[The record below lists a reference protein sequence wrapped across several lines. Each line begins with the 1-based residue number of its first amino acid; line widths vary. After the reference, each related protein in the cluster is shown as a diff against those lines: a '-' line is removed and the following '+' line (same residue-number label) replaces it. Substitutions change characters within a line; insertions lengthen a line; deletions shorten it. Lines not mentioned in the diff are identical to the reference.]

1 MKWYETY
8 CRIASKIA
16 ALWLGIATEEEKREV
31 EAWKN
36 ERVGRSELVENLL
49 GQKDMVENDK
59 ELKRF
64 PVWEAWRQAEKRLGR
79 PRKGLRLL
87 VECCKYAAVLAILA
101 GGGYFLFRERPLEVK
116 VTKVGM
122 PVFHSGTKGA
132 RLILGDGKVV
142 EITKDNRFQLA
153 ETDGTIIRK
162 DSAGIVY
169 SPVTSAGDSLVYNKM
184 ETLTGM
190 EYTLAL
196 SDGSLVYL
204 NAETSVKYPVV
215 FAGNTR
221 RVELEGEAYFEVTK
235 DPAHPF
241 IVVAG
246 GVEVE
251 VYGTSFNVNTFVA
264 RGVETVLVEGSVGVR
279 SVQTGKEQRLQPDR
293 MAVWDE
299 QAGEFE
305 VREVDARRYAE
316 WKSGIFRFSNERL
329 EDILTDLANWYDV
342 SVIYRDDAAKELHF
356 SGYMQRYDN
365 IKTILDAMTEA
376 TGVRFAIQGRDI
388 IVQGK

>member
-1 MKWYETY
+1 MDTLKI
-8 CRIASKIA
+8 RLKIA
-16 ALWLGIATEEEKREV
+16 RWIAEDLLETLGNEERAQLDAWLAESPEHREEMEDLRRRLLSGERSLPPKEVARRGWEDFMRRRRLVLVRRVMRYAAMIAVPLAVAATVWRLALPGTEE
-31 EAWKN
+31 
-36 ERVGRSELVENLL
+36 
-49 GQKDMVENDK
+49 Q
-59 ELKRF
+59 
-64 PVWEAWRQAEKRLGR
+64 PVPVAEPIVAGKTQ
-79 PRKGLRLL
+79 
-87 VECCKYAAVLAILA
+87 AVLVLA
-101 GGGYFLFRERPLEVK
+101 DGRQVDLEDVQSLDLRE
-116 VTKVGM
+116 
-122 PVFHSGTKGA
+122 
-132 RLILGDGKVV
+132 
-142 EITKDNRFQLA
+142 Q
-153 ETDGTIIRK
+153 DGTAI
-162 DSAGIVY
+162 S
-169 SPVTSAGDSLVYNKM
+169 
-184 ETLTGM
+184 
-190 EYTLAL
+190 L
-196 SDGSLVYL
+196 SDGQVLSYTKEAGDKPAPAAEVFNTLMIPKGGEYCLQLSDSTRIWL
-204 NAETSVKYPVV
+204 NAATRLKYPVV

-299 QAGEFE
+299 QTGEFE

>member
-36 ERVGRSELVENLL
+36 ERAGRSELVENLL

-64 PVWEAWRQAEKRLGR
+64 PVWEAWRQVEKRLR
-79 PRKGLRLL
+79 KSRKGLRLL

-169 SPVTSAGDSLVYNKM
+169 RPVTSAGDSLVYNKM

-215 FAGNTR
+215 FAENER
-221 RVELEGEAYFEVTK
+221 MVELDGEAYFEVAK
-235 DPAHPF
+235 DASRPF
-241 IVVAG
+241 IVRMN
-246 GVEVE
+246 GVDVK
-251 VYGTSFNVNTFVA
+251 VTGTSFNARAYRNEGKVVTTLIEGRVEVNGKAIVPGEQARYEVGNGDLEVAEVDVEHFVA
-264 RGVETVLVEGSVGVR
+264 WKEGYFV
-279 SVQTGKEQRLQPDR
+279 
-293 MAVWDE
+293 
-299 QAGEFE
+299 
-305 VREVDARRYAE
+305 
-316 WKSGIFRFSNERL
+316 FRNERL
-329 EDILTDLANWYDV
+329 EDVMRTLARWYKVEYHFMDEASKDV
-342 SVIYRDDAAKELHF
+342 RIGARFGRYNDMTPIIEMLRETELVDVLQTNC
-356 SGYMQRYDN
+356 SLYISKR
-365 IKTILDAMTEA
+365 K
-376 TGVRFAIQGRDI
+376 
-388 IVQGK
+388 

>member
-8 CRIASKIA
+8 CRITSKIA

-36 ERVGRSELVENLL
+36 ERAGRSELVENLL

-64 PVWEAWRQAEKRLGR
+64 PVWEAWRQAEKRLGKS
-79 PRKGLRLL
+79 RKGLRLL

-215 FAGNTR
+215 FAENER
-221 RVELEGEAYFEVTK
+221 MVELDGEAYFEVAK
-235 DPAHPF
+235 DASRPF
-241 IVVAG
+241 IVRMN
-246 GVEVE
+246 GVDVK
-251 VYGTSFNVNTFVA
+251 VTGTSFNARAYRNEGKVVTTLIEGRVEVNGKAIVPGEQARYEVGNGDLEVAKVDVEHFVA
-264 RGVETVLVEGSVGVR
+264 WKEGYFV
-279 SVQTGKEQRLQPDR
+279 
-293 MAVWDE
+293 
-299 QAGEFE
+299 
-305 VREVDARRYAE
+305 
-316 WKSGIFRFSNERL
+316 FRNERL
-329 EDILTDLANWYDV
+329 EDVMRTLARWYKVEYHFMDEASKDV
-342 SVIYRDDAAKELHF
+342 RIGARFGRYNDMTPIIEMLRETELVDVLQTNC
-356 SGYMQRYDN
+356 SLYISKR
-365 IKTILDAMTEA
+365 K
-376 TGVRFAIQGRDI
+376 
-388 IVQGK
+388 